1 MKRHARSV
9 SKRLYVVPLAVV
21 ALALASQACGER
33 ESSSFARPDPPPDA
47 AGAECVPT
55 KGHALGAGEKVPL
68 RIPDESTIPK
78 GPLGEAVLR
87 GNRLATATYEELPAN
102 VGNSLH
108 CSSCHLGGGTVAGAA
123 PWVGLAGMFP
133 EYRARSGEVATLEDR
148 VNDCFERS
156 MNGKRLP
163 AGSRDM
169 TAIVAYIT
177 WLSRDVPLGHAV
189 EGRGFDKMANPPT
202 ANKERGKQ
210 VYSTKCTSCHGDDG
224 LGKPAGNDYQF
235 PPLWGDRSFNVGAG
249 MARLDTAAA
258 FVKAKMP
265 LGSGNTL
272 TEQDAYDVAA
282 YFTTMPRPDFAGKAK
297 DWPKGDK
304 PKDARY

>member
-1 MKRHARSV
+1 MNR
-9 SKRLYVVPLAVV
+9 
-21 ALALASQACGER
+21 ASQRTKRFLLPLVLGMAVIVGSACGPR
-33 ESSSFARPDPPPDA
+33 ESSSYIREDPPAPPAPTECSPGARPQLA
-47 AGAECVPT
+47 
-55 KGHALGAGEKVPL
+55 AGEKIPL
-68 RIPDESTIPK
+68 RIPDETTIPK

-87 GNRLATATYEELPAN
+87 GKKLATATYEELPEN
-102 VGNSLH
+102 VGNTLH
-108 CSSCHLGGGTVAGAA
+108 CSSCHLGAGTIAGAA
-123 PWVGLAGMFP
+123 PWIGLTGMFP

-169 TAIVAYIT
+169 TAIVAYIA
-177 WLSRDVPLGHAV
+177 WLSRDVPAGHPV
-189 EGRGFDKMANPPT
+189 EGRGFGKAASPLTP
-202 ANKERGKQ
+202 NKDRGKELFA
-210 VYSTKCTSCHGDDG
+210 TKCASCHGEG
-224 LGKPAGNDYQF
+224 GQGKPSGTAYQF
-235 PPLWGDRSFNVGAG
+235 PPLWGERSFNIGAG

-258 FVKAKMP
+258 FVQAKMP
-265 LGSGNTL
+265 LGAGNSL

-282 YFTTMPRPDFAGKAK
+282 YFTTMPRPDFAGRTK